1 MSKGIWYQ
9 IRNNKTKISKS
20 NFDINDL
27 INNLQ
32 SLRVIDPNRILH
44 FETGSEGTRLLNR
57 LMKIETYTLLL
68 KEAYK
73 SSSITDNQYNQVTT
87 ILKSDSESDQDFA
100 ISIIESFTNGKYR

>member
-9 IRNNKTKISKS
+9 IQNTKTNTNKS
-20 NFDINDL
+20 NFNINDL

-32 SLRVIDPNRILH
+32 SLQVRDPNRTLH

-73 SSSITDNQYNQVTT
+73 SKSITDNQYNQVTT

-100 ISIIESFTNGKYR
+100 ISIIQSFTNGEYR